1 MMTNFLND
9 RTTIFYIRKSRQ
21 IPVSRLVRFC
31 RVCVLR
37 VWHSV
42 YVCVKCFCIH
52 ASVLQTAIVHFL
64 FQYKWIVLLEHT
76 HTHVTKRKKSPSLSN
91 AGGSIKMVQHFRLQ
105 LPGLH
110 LEWLPIPYI
119 VHYTILGIGRHFL
132 DICPRN
138 EKSLRREKKPI
149 PIPRQK
155 YFTVST
161 QNKKMLYLKKEIK
174 KKYKMKSM
182 NTIMQLFCTFSLK
195 KKTEKAWHHTK
206 YQTNKTTKKIYI
218 LCDLNVF

>member
-1 MMTNFLND
+1 
-9 RTTIFYIRKSRQ
+9 
-21 IPVSRLVRFC
+21 
-31 RVCVLR
+31 
-37 VWHSV
+37 
-42 YVCVKCFCIH
+42 
-52 ASVLQTAIVHFL
+52 
-64 FQYKWIVLLEHT
+64 
-76 HTHVTKRKKSPSLSN
+76 
-91 AGGSIKMVQHFRLQ
+91 MVQHFRLQ

-161 QNKKMLYLKKEIK
+161 LNKKMLYFNQKKSTKLK
-174 KKYKMKSM
+174 
-182 NTIMQLFCTFSLK
+182 
-195 KKTEKAWHHTK
+195 
-206 YQTNKTTKKIYI
+206 
-218 LCDLNVF
+218 V

>member
-1 MMTNFLND
+1 MTEPQFSTSASQD
-9 RTTIFYIRKSRQ
+9 RDSGFQASEILSCVCFES
-21 IPVSRLVRFC
+21 LAF
-31 RVCVLR
+31 RVCVCQVFLHTCQCITNC
-37 VWHSV
+37 HSP
-42 YVCVKCFCIH
+42 FPI
-52 ASVLQTAIVHFL
+52 SIQMDSSPRT
-64 FQYKWIVLLEHT
+64 HT

-132 DICPRN
+132 DVCPRN

-161 QNKKMLYLKKEIK
+161 LNKKMLYFNQKKSTKLK
-174 KKYKMKSM
+174 
-182 NTIMQLFCTFSLK
+182 
-195 KKTEKAWHHTK
+195 
-206 YQTNKTTKKIYI
+206 
-218 LCDLNVF
+218 V

>member
-1 MMTNFLND
+1 MTEPQFSTSASQD
-9 RTTIFYIRKSRQ
+9 RDSGFQASEILSCVCFES
-21 IPVSRLVRFC
+21 LAF
-31 RVCVLR
+31 RVCACQVFLHTCQCITNC
-37 VWHSV
+37 HSP
-42 YVCVKCFCIH
+42 FPI
-52 ASVLQTAIVHFL
+52 SIQMDSSPR
-64 FQYKWIVLLEHT
+64 T

-161 QNKKMLYLKKEIK
+161 LNKKMLYFNQKKSTKLK
-174 KKYKMKSM
+174 
-182 NTIMQLFCTFSLK
+182 
-195 KKTEKAWHHTK
+195 
-206 YQTNKTTKKIYI
+206 
-218 LCDLNVF
+218 V